1 MGWLSLEIS
10 QWDAL
15 TIQQWDDLPIDP
27 LPSADNQFTMTG
39 LTFTFGGGGD

>member
-15 TIQQWDDLPIDP
+15 TIQQWDDLPLVIDP
-27 LPSADNQFTMTG
+27 TDQFTMTG
-39 LTFTFGGGGD
+39 LTFTFAGGGD